1 MKKEFKY
8 VPPPSAADEKP
19 DADGIT
25 PSMLDFAWDRDVV
38 PSVRSHLHVQGLFT
52 KGGAGGQDSVEG
64 PEKVPNKVVSTQG

>member
-1 MKKEFKY
+1 LKKEFKY

-38 PSVRSHLHVQGLFT
+38 SSVRSHLHVQGLFT
-52 KGGAGGQDSVEG
+52 KEVAGDKDSLEG
-64 PEKVPNKVVSTQG
+64 SEKGPDEVVSTQD